1 MLADRRG
8 AELTEWIVVIVIAIA
23 IIGTSVFALFQT
35 IGHKFT
41 ELNSSIK

>member
-41 ELNSSIK
+41 ELNSSIH

>member
-35 IGHKFT
+35 IGNKFSV
-41 ELNSSIK
+41 LNSSIK

>member
-35 IGHKFT
+35 IAHKFT